1 MQSFIR
7 RACIEFNDYFDY
19 MFREKSEVSGI
30 WNPLLKNTQWF
41 PEYWPYS
48 WLSPHSLILL
58 ASCWAFFFSRQALKT
73 EENKTLSF
81 FRLCASIPILHMT
94 PLLSQLAHA
103 FQTMRK
109 IENLFNPSEG
119 PFDTTKG
126 QIQFWFESVGKKGS
140 ENKTINACQILMPL
154 MGTIFCN
161 VERISLFIQLW
172 VS

>member
-19 MFREKSEVSGI
+19 MIREQSEVSGI

-103 FQTMRK
+103 
-109 IENLFNPSEG
+109 
-119 PFDTTKG
+119 D
-126 QIQFWFESVGKKGS
+126 
-140 ENKTINACQILMPL
+140 
-154 MGTIFCN
+154 
-161 VERISLFIQLW
+161 RISKPWGRLKTSLTPLKDHLTPQKGKSSSGLRVLEKRELRIKQSTC
-172 VS
+172 VKY